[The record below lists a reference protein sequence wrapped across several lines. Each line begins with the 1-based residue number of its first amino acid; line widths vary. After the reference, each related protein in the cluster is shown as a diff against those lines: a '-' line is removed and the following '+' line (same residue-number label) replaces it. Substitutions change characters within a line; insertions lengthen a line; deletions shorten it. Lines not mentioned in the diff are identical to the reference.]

1 MNKRLMSVIAIIVAF
16 LAVAFVMTNNP
27 TAVAKKKNY
36 VPTVGIL
43 QLVTHPALDEIHRGI
58 IAGLKSQGC
67 TKNKIKIDYQN
78 AQANQANLKTMS
90 QQFTNENADLTIGI
104 ATPAALSLAK
114 TANGNNPVILAGI
127 TDPAG
132 SG

>member
-58 IAGLKSQGC
+58 IAGLKSQGY
-67 TKNKIKIDYQN
+67 TKNKIKI
-78 AQANQANLKTMS
+78 
-90 QQFTNENADLTIGI
+90 
-104 ATPAALSLAK
+104 
-114 TANGNNPVILAGI
+114 
-127 TDPAG
+127 
-132 SG
+132 

>member
-16 LAVAFVMTNNP
+16 LAVAFVMTNNPNP

-58 IAGLKSQGC
+58 IAGLKSQGY
-67 TKNKIKIDYQN
+67 TKNKIKID
-78 AQANQANLKTMS
+78 
-90 QQFTNENADLTIGI
+90 
-104 ATPAALSLAK
+104 
-114 TANGNNPVILAGI
+114 
-127 TDPAG
+127 
-132 SG
+132 